1 MKMDSKIPRNRLFR
15 SLNSLSLIN
24 TLLYPVYTSPVY
36 LLIRPQGFMSY
47 LQLTLFAGN
56 RNKQNI
62 PVNILK
68 SELENLL
75 LPLEKMDHFLLQHFI
90 LTHFKI

>member
-24 TLLYPVYTSPVY
+24 TLLHPGLKY
-36 LLIRPQGFMSY
+36 LLIRPQGFVSY

-75 LPLEKMDHFLLQHFI
+75 LPFEKMDYFYYSI
-90 LTHFKI
+90 LY